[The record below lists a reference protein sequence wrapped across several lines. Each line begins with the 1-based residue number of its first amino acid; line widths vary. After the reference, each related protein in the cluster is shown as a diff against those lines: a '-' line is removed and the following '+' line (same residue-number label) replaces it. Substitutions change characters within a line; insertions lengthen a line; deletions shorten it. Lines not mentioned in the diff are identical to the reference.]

1 MAKRGK
7 NKTGPNFSRHTKI
20 PNLADNLAIIFQVQ
34 SHRMHSQS
42 VFKTSLKT
50 VNGKNGFNVCLTCTS
65 NL

>member
-7 NKTGPNFSRHTKI
+7 NKMGPNISRHTKT
-20 PNLADNLAIIFQVQ
+20 PNLADNLAIIFQVK

-50 VNGKNGFNVCLTCTS
+50 VSMYV
-65 NL
+65 